1 MADGKWIT
9 ELTPLTSL
17 ADAARRVLSIRLSV
31 VRDWL
36 PKAMRQSDEDP
47 EYVHQLRVSTR
58 RAGAALDI
66 FSLCLPD
73 KEYRAARKTL
83 RRIRRAAGE
92 ARDWDVFLEGL
103 PAKEGRGEARQRA
116 VDLLIGYG
124 LSRRMAAQEGLSD
137 ASPYYPFAY
146 ERFLAETVAAVHK
159 PKGDEPPRLLID
171 LAEPMLSGLVRE
183 LHEAASGNLSDYD
196 HLHQVRIIGKRLR
209 YAMEVFVD
217 CFAPA
222 FKDQLYPAVEQMQE
236 ILGMAN
242 DSHVAGGRLREVR
255 DRLKVYRVEDAK
267 RFKSGLEHLIRFHEE
282 RVEQQR
288 ERFIEW
294 WAGWQKDGGEGAFWT
309 LLKSGEVIPPVVDG
323 QQPVTPPRPEAPQ
336 VHQD

>member
-9 ELTPLTSL
+9 ELTALTSL
-17 ADAARRVLSIRLSV
+17 ADAARRVLSVRLAV
-31 VRDWL
+31 IRDWL

-73 KEYRAARKTL
+73 KEYKAARKTL

-103 PAKEGRGEARQRA
+103 PSREGRGEARQRA

-124 LSRRMAAQEGLSD
+124 LSRRMAAQGALTE
-137 ASPYYPFAY
+137 ASPYYPFAF

-159 PKGDEPPRLLID
+159 AKGDDPPRCLID
-171 LAEPMLSGLVRE
+171 LAEPMLSGLLKE

-209 YAMEVFVD
+209 YAMEIFVD

-236 ILGMAN
+236 ILGTAN
-242 DSHVAGGRLREVR
+242 DSHVAGGRLKEVR
-255 DRLKVYRVEDAK
+255 DRLKVYRIEDAK
-267 RFKSGLEHLIRFHEE
+267 RFKSGLEHLIQFHED
-282 RVEQQR
+282 RLEQQR
-288 ERFIEW
+288 QTFTDW
-294 WAGWQKDGGEGAFWT
+294 WAGWQKEGGEGAFWA
-309 LLKSGEVIPPVVDG
+309 LLKSGETLPPINDGQAPESPPTPPV
-323 QQPVTPPRPEAPQ
+323 PQ
-336 VHQD
+336 VHHD